1 MKKLVFCLFVGSL
14 ILVPRLLIADACEDC
29 LNKCNNNSYC
39 NATDNK
45 SKRECNRCKNAW
57 GRAYALLVRRKACNK
72 SNQLSQFALK

>member
-45 SKRECNRCKNAW
+45 SKRECNRCKNACCPP
-57 GRAYALLVRRKACNK
+57 GPCLCPPGEKESL
-72 SNQLSQFALK
+72 QQE